1 MIQSYPIS
9 RIVLLARGGFFS
21 LFISL
26 CSLPGWADTDIS
38 TIRENLAKALEYE
51 DQTAREQ
58 SDWRTQREEM
68 ESLLILAREEGLT
81 LTEMLSAF
89 RVALDDLGEKKEA
102 LLEKLD
108 SRTEI
113 IALLRSRLRPIK
125 VEINRQYPNWPSIL
139 QQDTKTDLAVL
150 NNSPL
155 DEFTMGNRKALGA
168 ALDILKMVG
177 EFQQKINQGY
187 LVKELPDGDE
197 AMFEVLF
204 LGLAQ
209 GYYLSEDLELSGSIV
224 FEGNQWVWKDNRK
237 LLPALVS
244 LSEFLRGNQQ
254 ATLIELPLEL
264 DTGRKGGGE

>member
-1 MIQSYPIS
+1 VIQSYPIS
-9 RIVLLARGGFFS
+9 RIVLLARGGFFC

-38 TIRENLAKALEYE
+38 TIRENLAKALEYD

-58 SDWRTQREEM
+58 SDWRTQKEEM
-68 ESLLILAREEGLT
+68 ESLLILAREEERT
-81 LTEMLSAF
+81 LTQRLSAS

-102 LLEKLD
+102 LLKEGE
-108 SRTEI
+108 SRVEI
-113 IALLRSRLRPIK
+113 MALLRVRLEPIK
-125 VEINRQYPNWPSIL
+125 EEINRQYPNWPSML

-150 NNSPL
+150 NNTPL
-155 DEFTMGNRKALGA
+155 EDSTTGNRKVMGA
-168 ALDILKMVG
+168 ALDILKTVG

-197 AMFEVLF
+197 AMFEVIF

-209 GYYLSEDLELSGSIV
+209 GYYLSEDLELAGSIV

-254 ATLIELPLEL
+254 ATLIELPLDL
-264 DTGRKGGGE
+264 DIGWKGGGE